1 MAGSPL
7 ATMLR
12 QRNGQEKIVII
23 ESSHPRT
30 MPDEL
35 HQAHPAHAQL
45 SSNHLRKST
54 RPLKLESLG
63 GPVIEGLPPQNASQ
77 LAGELDLR
85 VNKKDIFLN
94 LP

>member
-23 ESSHPRT
+23 ESSHHRT

-35 HQAHPAHAQL
+35 RQAHPAHAQL